1 MSSSAPNSV
10 PYMPHRHCWEGR
22 RDLDFL
28 VERPPKEVLNRAGV
42 YLWRRGFGMPPGGH
56 TDTSMLFTRRQ
67 KTQRKGRLRTMLNAL
82 VTATPISA
90 QKVRLVASEVGEGRT
105 RLTIIESW
113 QGEWSGF
120 RPTILAELE
129 PWITKELEGTRWP
142 L

>member
-1 MSSSAPNSV
+1 M
-10 PYMPHRHCWEGR
+10 
-22 RDLDFL
+22 DFL

-67 KTQRKGRLRTMLNAL
+67 KTQREGRLRTMLGAL

-90 QKVRLVASEVGEGRT
+90 QKVRLVASEAGEGRT
-105 RLTIIESW
+105 RLTVVESR
-113 QGEWSGF
+113 QGEWSEESSA
-120 RPTILAELE
+120 IVAELE
-129 PWITKELEGTRWP
+129 RWITNELEGTRWP